1 MNTYMKT
8 GIVLVLAVIVATLV
22 IYPQLPER
30 IPTRFADDGQ
40 VSYGPKTT
48 VFVLPA
54 MMAGV
59 LFCFGLVLP
68 WLSPKRFEVH
78 TFWSTY
84 YFIMLAILALTAYFH
99 AVMLHAAW
107 PGVVDAP
114 RAMAAGTFV
123 FLMLLGNVL
132 GKVRRNFWIGVR
144 TPWTLANE
152 RVWNATHR
160 LAGWV
165 FVLTGLLGLV
175 AALAGL
181 DLRIGLTLLVA
192 SGVVVIVYSL
202 VYYKR
207 LERRG
212 EL

>member
-1 MNTYMKT
+1 MNRYVTT
-8 GIVLVLAVIVATLV
+8 GFVLVLAVFAATLAL
-22 IYPQLPER
+22 YPQLPER
-30 IPTRFADDGQ
+30 VPTRWEDSGEIR
-40 VSYGPKTT
+40 YGPKSR
-48 VFVLPA
+48 VFILPA
-54 MMAGV
+54 VMAGIV
-59 LFCFGLVLP
+59 LAFGLGLP

-78 TFWSTY
+78 TFGSTY
-84 YFIMLAILALTAYFH
+84 YFIMLAILALTAWFH
-99 AVMLHAAW
+99 AVMLRAAW
-107 PGVVDAP
+107 PGAADPP
-114 RAMAAGTFV
+114 RALAAGVFV
-123 FLMLLGNVL
+123 FLMLFGNVL

-144 TPWTLANE
+144 TPWTLADE

-192 SGVVVIVYSL
+192 SAAAVIVYSL

>member
-8 GIVLVLAVIVATLV
+8 GIVLVLAVLVATLV
-22 IYPQLPER
+22 IYPQLPQS
-30 IPTRFADDGQ
+30 IPTRWADDGGI
-40 VSYGPKTT
+40 SYGSKTT
-48 VFVLPA
+48 VFILPA
-54 MMAGV
+54 VMAAT
-59 LFCFGLVLP
+59 LLSFGLVLP
-68 WLSPKRFEVH
+68 WLSPKRFEVQ

-84 YFIMLAILALTAYFH
+84 YFIMLMVLALTAYFH
-99 AVMLHAAW
+99 AMMLRAAW
-107 PGVVDAP
+107 PGQIDAP
-114 RAMAAGTFV
+114 RAMSAGVFV
-123 FLMLLGNVL
+123 FLMLMGNVL

-192 SGVVVIVYSL
+192 AGVVVIVYSL

>member
-8 GIVLVLAVIVATLV
+8 GIVAVLAVFAVTLV
-22 IYPQLPER
+22 IYPQLPQN

-40 VSYGPKTT
+40 ITYGPKTT

-54 MMAGV
+54 LMAGI
-59 LFCFGLVLP
+59 LFGFGLILP
-68 WLSPKRFEVH
+68 WLSPKRFEVQ

-84 YFIMLAILALTAYFH
+84 YFIMLMALALTAYLH
-99 AVMLHAAW
+99 AVMLRAAW
-107 PGVVDAP
+107 PGVVDMP
-114 RAMAAGTFV
+114 RAMAAATFV

-181 DLRIGLTLLVA
+181 DLRVGLTLLVA
-192 SGVVVIVYSL
+192 AGVVVIVYSL
-202 VYYKR
+202 IYYKR